1 MGCEAVK
8 APLPSNEAERLRA
21 LRLFRILD
29 SGSEQAFDDLT
40 RLAAAIC
47 DTPISLITLV
57 DEDRQWFK
65 SRIGLGVTQTS
76 RDVAFCA
83 HAILQDDVFVVGDA
97 SIDPLFATNAL
108 VTSDPFIRF
117 YAGAPLIVGEGQ
129 SLGTLCVID
138 SKPRQ
143 LTDTQLD
150 ALKTLRQAVV
160 TQLEL
165 RRALEDF
172 RVLERM
178 LPMCA
183 WCRSIR
189 NPDGSWSLLHQYV
202 ERSEPVT
209 HGVCPDC
216 ATKME
221 TSGE

>member
-1 MGCEAVK
+1 MK
-8 APLPSNEAERLRA
+8 APVPSNEAERLRA

-29 SGSEQAFDDLT
+29 SGSEKAFDDLT

-47 DTPISLITLV
+47 ETPIGLITLV
-57 DEDRQWFK
+57 DEERQWFK
-65 SRIGLGVTQTS
+65 SRVGLNATETS
-76 RDVAFCA
+76 REVAFCA

-97 SIDPLFATNAL
+97 STDPRFAANAL
-108 VTSDPFIRF
+108 VTSDPSIRF
-117 YAGAPLIVGEGQ
+117 YAGAPLVVADGL

-143 LTDTQLD
+143 LTDAQLD
-150 ALKTLRQAVV
+150 ALRTLRQAVV

-172 RVLERM
+172 RVMERA

-189 NPDGSWSLLHQYV
+189 NPDGSWSLLYEYV
-202 ERSEPVT
+202 GRSEPVT
-209 HGVCPDC
+209 HGMCPDC
-216 ATKME
+216 SSKVR
-221 TSGE
+221 SS